1 MTRLVPFNRRG
12 NLMNTGFEDF
22 YNVLDDFF
30 TGTPRRSLAADTF
43 KIDLQEDEKNYF
55 IEADLPGVNKDEVK
69 VAIEDGKLNISV
81 IREEKID
88 DQTKNYLHRERR
100 FSSMQRSVY
109 LADADAAN
117 IKAKLDN
124 GVLTMTIPKKGE
136 EDKSVKIEI
145 E

>member
-12 NLMNTGFEDF
+12 TLMNTGFEDF

-43 KIDLQEDEKNYF
+43 KIDLQEDEANYF
-55 IEADLPGVNKDEVK
+55 IEADLPGVNKDE
-69 VAIEDGKLNISV
+69 INIGMDDGKLQISV
-81 IREEKID
+81 MREEKIED
-88 DQTKNYLHRERR
+88 EKKNYLHRERR
-100 FSSMQRSVY
+100 LTSMQRTIY
-109 LADADAAN
+109 LADADPAN

-124 GVLTMTIPKKGE
+124 GVLCMTIPKKGI

>member
-12 NLMNTGFEDF
+12 TLMNTGFEDF

-30 TGTPRRSLAADTF
+30 TSTPRRSLATDTF
-43 KIDLQEDEKNYF
+43 KIDLQEDEANYF
-55 IEADLPGVNKDEVK
+55 IEADMPGVNKDE
-69 VAIEDGKLNISV
+69 INIGMDDGKLQISV
-81 IREEKID
+81 VREEKIED
-88 DQTKNYLHRERR
+88 EKKNYLHRERR
-100 FSSMQRSVY
+100 LTSMQRTIY
-109 LADADAAN
+109 LADADPAN

-124 GVLTMTIPKKGE
+124 GVLGMTIPKKGI